1 MTKSAET
8 GPPHRRTNYPVIPA
22 LRQAQDGPSCGR
34 AGSSSPMIQRRPPGA
49 LTLHVAAGDAPRAAA
64 DLLARTHCTPRDSS
78 RCWRH
83 LEPGSH
89 RLRQIPTPPGPDPL
103 LWRAALLLLVAAV
116 IGGSTAGTL
125 HWLGGDPDLVH

>member
-1 MTKSAET
+1 M
-8 GPPHRRTNYPVIPA
+8 
-22 LRQAQDGPSCGR
+22 
-34 AGSSSPMIQRRPPGA
+34 
-49 LTLHVAAGDAPRAAA
+49 
-64 DLLARTHCTPRDSS
+64 HCTPCDSS

-83 LEPGSH
+83 LEPRSH

-125 HWLGGDPDLVH
+125 HWLGGDPDLVDRVVPLALAVFYAAQLTVLWRHPWRVDAVLWSGIGVS